1 VSHPSAAKP
10 PTLDTVTTINPDG
23 SRYFLHPADV
33 RGRFTAWR
41 RVVGVLLL
49 AIYVLLPWIPVN
61 GHPAVFLDVA
71 NRRFHLFGVTFAA
84 QDAWLLFFVITGTAF
99 ALFYVTALFGRIWCG
114 WTCPYT
120 VFLDHVYRRIERWID
135 GDAPARR
142 KLEDAPWDFAK
153 TTRFAVKQA
162 AYLLVSALIA
172 HVFLSYFV
180 SIERLYGMM
189 QLSPLDNLRA
199 FGAILFVTAVLYFG
213 FAWFREQFC
222 IILCP
227 YGRFQSVLT
236 DEDTI
241 VIGYDAKRGE
251 PRGKASDPSAG
262 HCINCRRCVQVCPT
276 GIDIRNGLQLECI
289 GCAACVDAC
298 DEVMTKLDRPKGLVR
313 YDSAKGL
320 RGETA
325 RWLRGRTLFYTAL
338 LLAGM
343 VAFTV
348 SILQV
353 KPIRANLVRME
364 GPPFF
369 LTETAVRNHFRLRLV
384 SKRNVQTRYRLE
396 LVGAPEGATL
406 AGADAFREIAPMG
419 EDLVTVPLE
428 VPRERYGGAFDFHV
442 LVRAENGQEITR
454 AKGGF
459 AGPHPRLMPTAPPAT
474 APAP

>member
-1 VSHPSAAKP
+1 VSQPASAKP
-10 PTLDTVTTINPDG
+10 PSLDTVTTINSDG

-33 RGRFTAWR
+33 RGPVTVWR
-41 RVVGVLLL
+41 RIVGVLIL
-49 AIYVLLPWIPVN
+49 AVYVLLPWIPVN

-71 NRRFHLFGVTFAA
+71 QRRFHLFGITFAA

-99 ALFYVTALFGRIWCG
+99 TLFYITALFGRIWCG

-120 VFLDHVYRRIERWID
+120 VFLDHIYRRIERWID
-135 GDAPARR
+135 GDATARR
-142 KLEDAPWDFAK
+142 KLEDAPWDASK
-153 TTRFAVKQA
+153 TSRFVLKQA
-162 AYLLVSALIA
+162 AYLFVSALIA

-189 QLSPLDNLRA
+189 QLSPMDNLRS
-199 FGAILFVTAVLYFG
+199 FGVIVFVTAVLYFG

-236 DEDTI
+236 DEDTV
-241 VIGYDAKRGE
+241 VIGYDEKRGE
-251 PRGKASDPSAG
+251 PRGKATDPTAG

-289 GCAACVDAC
+289 GCGACVDAC
-298 DEVMTKLDRPKGLVR
+298 DEVMTKLSRPKGLVR

-320 RGETA
+320 RGEKA
-325 RWLRGRTLFYTAL
+325 KWLRGRTVFYTVM

-353 KPIRANLVRME
+353 KPLRANLVRME

-369 LTETAVRNHFRLRLV
+369 LTETTVRNHFRLRLV
-384 SKRNVQTRYRLE
+384 SKRNETTRFSLE
-396 LVGAPEGATL
+396 LVGAPQGTTL
-406 AGADAFREIAPMG
+406 AGADAAREIAAMG
-419 EDLVTVPLE
+419 EDLITVPVEL
-428 VPRERYGGAFDFHV
+428 PRENYPGAFDFHV
-442 LVRAENGQEITR
+442 RVLGEDGREITR

-459 AGPHPRLMPTAPPAT
+459 AGPHPRLMPPPQP